1 MLFASG
7 HNLNL
12 FVAAS
17 FNHFICTEMPV
28 DFVVFKFVERVY
40 SFEFILF
47 HIEERR
53 NIYLKHFS
61 WNSLAAR
68 KSILEKSR
76 SEFYTF

>member
-17 FNHFICTEMPV
+17 FNHFICTEMQV

-53 NIYLKHFS
+53 NYLFS
-61 WNSLAAR
+61 
-68 KSILEKSR
+68 SIRWRFKQN
-76 SEFYTF
+76 